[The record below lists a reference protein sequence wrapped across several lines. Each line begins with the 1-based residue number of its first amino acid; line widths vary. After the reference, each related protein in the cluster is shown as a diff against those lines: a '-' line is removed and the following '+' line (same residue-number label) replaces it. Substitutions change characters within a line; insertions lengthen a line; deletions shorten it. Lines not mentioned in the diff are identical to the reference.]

1 LNLSSSHSQSVV
13 ADSPYD
19 APYYVKAL
27 AMALPAIMLGWQ
39 ISGWIFFL
47 PAAMHGRAD
56 FRQLYAAGYMIRTGH
71 SGELYDFAAQQRF
84 QDAVVSPQPAA
95 LPFIRPAYQALLF
108 YPFSLVSY
116 KIAYSLFL
124 ALNLVLLGVSFR
136 MLRPRLLI
144 LAALWKPLPLAM
156 FISFIPTGVALM
168 QGQDSILLLLLFS
181 ATFLS
186 LERDAEFLAG
196 VLTGFALFKF
206 QIAIPVAILFLCW
219 KRWRFFGGFLLSGGA
234 LALLSVWIM
243 GLAQAMTHVRL
254 LLSMQTGLG
263 SGPTQFQF
271 PIQLKKMM
279 NLHGLIYG
287 IGEGHVGL
295 RTITLLTLIV
305 SIVFFC
311 WVAFAGSKLRRQDQ
325 FKAAIA
331 SAVVLSYYMFVHDLV
346 ILLIPLSL
354 ILNETISFQG
364 IRASPAILATCLFL
378 APALVSSAY
387 LCSVPLVLFVGL
399 WLRSAPAER
408 RLGGTTLAGESAG

>member
-1 LNLSSSHSQSVV
+1 
-13 ADSPYD
+13 
-19 APYYVKAL
+19 
-27 AMALPAIMLGWQ
+27 MALPAIMLGWQ

-56 FRQLYAAGYMIRTGH
+56 FRQLYTAGYMIRTGH

-84 QDAVVSPQPAA
+84 QDAVVSPQLSP

-108 YPFSLVSY
+108 YPFSFVSY
-116 KIAYSLFL
+116 KTAYFFFL
-124 ALNLVLLGVSFR
+124 ALNVVLLGLSFR
-136 MLRPRLLI
+136 MLRPRLVN
-144 LAALWKPLPLAM
+144 LAAVWKPLPLAM

-181 ATFLS
+181 ATLLS

-206 QIAIPVAILFLCW
+206 QIAIPVAILFFCW
-219 KRWRFFGGFLLSGGA
+219 KRWRFLGGFCVCGGV

-243 GLAQAMTHVRL
+243 GFAQAMTHVRL

-263 SGPTQFQF
+263 SGPAQLQF

-279 NLHGLIYG
+279 NLHGLVYG
-287 IGEGHVGL
+287 IGEGHIGL
-295 RTITLLTLIV
+295 RTITLLTLSV
-305 SIVFFC
+305 SIVFFG
-311 WVAFAGSKLRRQDQ
+311 WVAVAGFRLRREDQ

-331 SAVVLSYYMFVHDLV
+331 SAVVVSYYMFVHDLV
-346 ILLIPLSL
+346 ILLIPLTL
-354 ILNETISFQG
+354 ILSETISLRG
-364 IRASPAILATCLFL
+364 KRAWLAVLATCLFL

-387 LCSVPLVLFVGL
+387 LFSVPLVLFVCL
-399 WLRSAPAER
+399 WLGSAPAGQ
-408 RLGGTTLAGESAG
+408 RLGGSSLAGEPAG

>member
-1 LNLSSSHSQSVV
+1 
-13 ADSPYD
+13 
-19 APYYVKAL
+19 
-27 AMALPAIMLGWQ
+27 MALPAIMLGWQ

-56 FRQLYAAGYMIRTGH
+56 FRQLYTAGYMIRTGH

-84 QDAVVSPQPAA
+84 QDAVVSPQPSP

-108 YPFSLVSY
+108 YPFSFVSY
-116 KIAYSLFL
+116 KTAYFLFL
-124 ALNLVLLGVSFR
+124 ALNLILLGLSFR
-136 MLRPRLLI
+136 MLRPRLMNLS
-144 LAALWKPLPLAM
+144 AVWKPLPLAM

-181 ATFLS
+181 ATLLS

-219 KRWRFFGGFLLSGGA
+219 KRWRFFGGFCVSGGA

-243 GLAQAMTHVRL
+243 GLAQAMTHLRL
-254 LLSMQTGLG
+254 ILSMQTGLG
-263 SGPTQFQF
+263 SGPIQLQF

-279 NLHGLIYG
+279 NLHGLVYG
-287 IGEGHVGL
+287 IGEGHIGL
-295 RTITLLTLIV
+295 RTITLLTLSV

-311 WVAFAGSKLRRQDQ
+311 WVGFAGFRLRRDDQ

-331 SAVVLSYYMFVHDLV
+331 SAVVVSYYMFVHDLV
-346 ILLIPLSL
+346 ILLIPVTL
-354 ILNETISFQG
+354 ILSETISFRG
-364 IRASPAILATCLFL
+364 KRAWLAVLATCLFL

-387 LCSVPLVLFVGL
+387 LFSIPLVLFVCL
-399 WLRSAPAER
+399 WLRNAPAEC
-408 RLGGTTLAGESAG
+408 RLGGATLAGEPAG